1 MDLTS
6 EELAGDPGTTQ
17 KLREAFLASRFGDQT
32 PLFAER
38 PFLLRIGDS
47 AVSGRID
54 AIYGTPDGPWE
65 VVDWKTGRGGADPLQ
80 LELYGLACVEI
91 WDKRPEDLTLTYF
104 YLRRAE
110 IASQP
115 MGDPAE
121 LRERLS
127 RSLASI
133 TAGDFSP
140 TPGPICTYCD
150 FNAFCDAGQAW
161 LREGSGS

>member
-1 MDLTS
+1 MAAHLVEREAVEATLGGMMPKAPTSLSASSLIEHSNCPKRFYWTVVRPLPRFSGPAARIGTQIHRWIERRASGQGQLLEDDDVVDLTS

-65 VVDWKTGRGGADPLQ
+65 VVDWKTGRGGADR
-80 LELYGLACVEI
+80 V
-91 WDKRPEDLTLTYF
+91 
-104 YLRRAE
+104 
-110 IASQP
+110 
-115 MGDPAE
+115 MG
-121 LRERLS
+121 
-127 RSLASI
+127 
-133 TAGDFSP
+133 
-140 TPGPICTYCD
+140 
-150 FNAFCDAGQAW
+150 
-161 LREGSGS
+161 